1 MQKNRNN
8 PAHGKKYGKT
18 EFQIESLLPVGK
30 ENAVTTAEL
39 VKRSRCSSARALQQ
53 KIAYE
58 RNHGAVICSGSGK
71 GYWKP
76 KNRQEIVEFCR
87 TMDARA
93 RNTFAATR
101 SAKRVLKMPEG
112 QQDMSGGQED
122 VRQQEIL
129 LLEIKR
135 KLFRIRQHDP
145 AREHER
151 RIFIQQYFDEA
162 IS

>member
-1 MQKNRNN
+1 MKKNRNN
-8 PAHGKKYGKT
+8 PAHGKKSGKT

-39 VKRSRCSSARALQQ
+39 VKRSGCSSARELQQ

-58 RNHGAVICSGSGK
+58 RNHGAVICSG
-71 GYWKP
+71 P

-101 SAKRVLKMPEG
+101 SAKRALNMPEG
-112 QQDMSGGQED
+112 QQNMSGGQED
-122 VRQQEIL
+122 VR
-129 LLEIKR
+129 
-135 KLFRIRQHDP
+135 
-145 AREHER
+145 
-151 RIFIQQYFDEA
+151 
-162 IS
+162 